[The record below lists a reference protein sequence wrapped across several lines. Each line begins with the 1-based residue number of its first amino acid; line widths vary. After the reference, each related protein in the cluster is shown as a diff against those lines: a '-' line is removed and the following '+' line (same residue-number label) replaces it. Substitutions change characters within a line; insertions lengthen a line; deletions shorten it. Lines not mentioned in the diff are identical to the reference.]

1 MQTAVQQNQSGNL
14 AIYNQVRSVPED
26 AISPITGGPMKG
38 KSNIN
43 PMWRLE
49 MLTRLFGPC
58 GIGWKIEQVARWTE
72 SNGQG
77 EVAVFC
83 EVNLYVKTDGQWSA
97 PIFGQGGNTLMRRAT
112 EWVNGQ
118 AVQTVHIDDEAYKKA
133 YTDAVSVAC
142 KALGFAADVY
152 YRQDETKYGTFRQD
166 AAAAPAPAV
175 QSAPQAD
182 AQPVREWPWTEG
194 FKEIRP
200 GAPNWKASVT
210 QVSKMAGSSREE
222 ILSRITAKFNITREN
237 FDELLRVGGYP
248 VAA

>member
-49 MLTRLFGPC
+49 MLTRLFGPS
-58 GIGWKIEQVARWTE
+58 GIGWKIEQVSRWTE
-72 SNGQG
+72 STGQG

-83 EVNLYVKTDGQWSA
+83 EVNLFIKQGDSWSQ
-97 PIFGQGGNTLMRRAT
+97 PIFGQGGNMLMRRVT

-118 AVQTVHIDDEAYKKA
+118 PVQSVHIDDEAYKKA

-166 AAAAPAPAV
+166 AVRPPAPAE
-175 QSAPQAD
+175 QAAPRAD
-182 AQPVREWPWTEG
+182 AKSVREWPWNQA
-194 FKEIRP
+194 FQEIKP

-210 QVSKMAGSSREE
+210 QVSKMAGSSKEE
-222 ILSRITAKFNITREN
+222 ILGRITAKFNITREN
-237 FDELLRVGGYP
+237 FDELLRVANHR

>member
-49 MLTRLFGPC
+49 MLTRLFGPS
-58 GIGWKIEQVARWTE
+58 GIGWKIEQVSRWTE
-72 SNGQG
+72 STGQG
-77 EVAVFC
+77 GVAVFC
-83 EVNLYVKTDGQWSA
+83 EVNLFIKQGDSWSQ
-97 PIFGQGGNTLMRRAT
+97 PIFGQGGNMLMRRVT

-118 AVQTVHIDDEAYKKA
+118 PVQSVHIDDEAYKKA

-152 YRQDETKYGTFRQD
+152 YRQDETKYGTFRPD
-166 AAAAPAPAV
+166 AAQASATAVQAAPP
-175 QSAPQAD
+175 AD
-182 AQPVREWPWTEG
+182 AQPLREWPWTEG

-210 QVSKMAGSSREE
+210 QVSKMAGSTKAD
-222 ILSRITAKFNITREN
+222 ILSRITATFNITREN

>member
-1 MQTAVQQNQSGNL
+1 
-14 AIYNQVRSVPED
+14 
-26 AISPITGGPMKG
+26 MKG

-49 MLTRLFGPC
+49 ALTRLFGPC
-58 GIGWKIEQVARWTE
+58 GFGWRIEQVSRWTE

-83 EVNLYVKTDGQWSA
+83 EVNLYVKKDGQWSE
-97 PIFGQGGNTLMRRAT
+97 PIFGQGGNVLMRRAT

-118 AVQTVHIDDEAYKKA
+118 AVQAVHIDDEAYKKA

-152 YRQDETKYGTFRQD
+152 YKQDETKYGTFR
-166 AAAAPAPAV
+166 AEAPA
-175 QSAPQAD
+175 S
-182 AQPVREWPWTEG
+182 QPTIQEDRQDIQLWPWNQA
-194 FKEIRP
+194 FKEIKP

-210 QVSKMAGSSREE
+210 QVSKMSGLSPEE
-222 ILSRITAKFNITREN
+222 ILGRITAKFNITREN
-237 FDELLRVGGYP
+237 FEALLKVGGLI
-248 VAA
+248 AA